1 MYINWLGCYV
11 TLAEKYLE
19 TEEIKF
25 TNGDKIYEPWKA
37 DPEWELINS

>member
-11 TLAEKYLE
+11 TFAEKFLE
-19 TEEIKF
+19 TEEIEF

-37 DPEWELINS
+37 NPEWELIDC